1 MNIQE
6 TFQTIGKAL
15 IPKRYRPRLRSYI
28 ATAGIQTVPYS
39 FFTILFIISISITG
53 FGYFTL
59 NIQGFLADQSL
70 IIMTL
75 STFFFWFLGA
85 LFLSIIVMAGFY
97 FWLNMKVYARTKE
110 IEDNLTDYLVLVS
123 TNLKGGL
130 SFEKSLWAS
139 IKPEFGILSEE
150 MNLVS
155 KRVLTGSDLIEA
167 LSEFSQKYESPG
179 LKRSMGIIIGELDS
193 GGKVASVLDNIIDNL
208 RKTKVIK
215 DEMSANTLMFT
226 IFISAIVLVISPLL
240 FALAFNLLDI
250 LINVSTLLGGVGD
263 SASQAGF
270 GNFSFDEVQVE
281 SDHFMIFSVLA
292 LIIISLFSSMI
303 ISIIQRGD
311 IMSGVRY
318 LPFFAAVSA
327 VLYFIF
333 LRFLTGIFGFL

>member
-1 MNIQE
+1 MNIIE

-15 IPKRYRPRLRSYI
+15 IPKKFRPKLRSYI
-28 ATAGIQTVPYS
+28 ATSGIQKVPYG
-39 FFTILFIISISITG
+39 FFTVLFILSIIGTG
-53 FGYFTL
+53 AAYFYL
-59 NIQGFLADQSL
+59 GIQGFLADQA
-70 IIMTL
+70 IIIRTL
-75 STFFFWFLGA
+75 ATFFFWFLGA
-85 LFLSIIVMAGFY
+85 LFLSVVVMGGFY
-97 FWLNMKVYARTKE
+97 FWLNMRIYARTKE
-110 IEDNLTDYLVLVS
+110 IEDKLTDYLVLVS

-139 IKPEFGILSEE
+139 IKPDFGILSEE

-155 KRVLTGSDLIEA
+155 KRVMTGSDLIEA
-167 LSEFSQKYESPG
+167 LSEFSNKYESPG
-179 LKRSMGIIIGELDS
+179 LRRSMGIIIGELDS

-250 LINVSTLLGGVGD
+250 LINVSSLLGGVGD
-263 SASQAGF
+263 AGSQAGF
-270 GNFSFDEVQVE
+270 GSFSFDEVQVE

-318 LPFFAAVSA
+318 LPFFGAVSA
-327 VLYFIF
+327 ILYFIF
-333 LRFLTGIFGFL
+333 LRFLTGIFGFI